1 VVPIAREA
9 ATRRIYAVGGGPNEA
24 TALEAVIK
32 VREAAQGWIDG
43 LPIEQFLHGPLVA
56 VNADDVAVIVNVPGA
71 AAAERVGQIT
81 RVLDAIGAR
90 LWLIGSR
97 VDEVKNATVFPVA
110 ETPELISPLL
120 AVVPVQI
127 LAYQMAVA
135 RGINP
140 DLFRRDDPRY
150 AAALGLL
157 KL

>member
-1 VVPIAREA
+1 VPIAQLA
-9 ATRRIYAVGGGPNEA
+9 ATRRVYAAGAGPNEA

-43 LPIEQFLHGPLVA
+43 LAIEQFLHGPLVA
-56 VNADDVAVIVNVPGA
+56 VNADDLAVVVNVPGRSV
-71 AAAERVGQIT
+71 ERVHEIA
-81 RVLDAIGAR
+81 RVLAAIGAR
-90 LWLIGSR
+90 VWLIGQGVEGLASA
-97 VDEVKNATVFPVA
+97 VAFALTEV
-110 ETPELISPLL
+110 PELLSPLL

-127 LAYQMAVA
+127 LAYQMAVV

-140 DLFRRDDPRY
+140 DLFRRDDARY